1 MQQAIDSVSS
11 GYSINSARKR
21 FGISEGGL
29 RYRLKKLKDG
39 DVKIQGK
46 TCIFTEEEKHKLAA
60 SIKTICRLGF
70 NPTANELMSVVSDF
84 VRKYNIETPFKDD
97 RQGPEC

>member
-1 MQQAIDSVSS
+1 MQQAIDSVNS

-21 FGISEGGL
+21 FGISGVL

-39 DVKIQGK
+39 DVKIQERN
-46 TCIFTEEEKHKLAA
+46 CIFTEEEEHKLAA
-60 SIKTICRLGF
+60 SIKTMCRLGF

-84 VRKYNIETPFKDD
+84 VRKYIKTPFKDE